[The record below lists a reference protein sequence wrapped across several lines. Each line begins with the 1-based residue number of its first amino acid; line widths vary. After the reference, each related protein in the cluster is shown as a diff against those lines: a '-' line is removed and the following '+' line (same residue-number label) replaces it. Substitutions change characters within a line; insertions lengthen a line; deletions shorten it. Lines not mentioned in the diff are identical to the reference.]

1 MCYIRIGMNKIYI
14 NITYKSVSV
23 RIFLKHFML
32 NSVTTL
38 FSFYSQLDISND
50 EKDEREIILKKRWE
64 ISSQSMCLYRFRSSA
79 YLYSSWFLL
88 SLLYVWLSI
97 SYLLSLSLSLS
108 IYLYLFLLLMLS
120 FSFFLHYSYTGH
132 MRFIGEIYMYGLI
145 GVSKMKYCIE
155 ALITSPEVNTHFLS
169 CSIFIIL
176 RMYFFLP
183 CFLSLRLTVC
193 VCPLSLL
200 LSL

>member
-1 MCYIRIGMNKIYI
+1 MRNIFTEYVSLSFPFFCISVFIMMFCEHLICLIIY
-14 NITYKSVSV
+14 
-23 RIFLKHFML
+23 
-32 NSVTTL
+32 TL
-38 FSFYSQLDISND
+38 SP
-50 EKDEREIILKKRWE
+50 
-64 ISSQSMCLYRFRSSA
+64 
-79 YLYSSWFLL
+79 L
-88 SLLYVWLSI
+88 SLFASVI
-97 SYLLSLSLSLS
+97 LSLSHYLSLT
-108 IYLYLFLLLMLS
+108 IFLFFHLFLS